1 MVDLIVRKLNSL
13 SPGQQKVARYI
24 MDNLE
29 KASYET
35 IAQIGRENCVSE
47 TTVIRLSY
55 ALGFGGFSEM
65 QKGIRSSIFKL
76 RENGNADE
84 AIADGNHA
92 GEENP
97 LETEIKNLQK
107 ISGQLDYIALD
118 KAAEALCAAKNVFC
132 VGHRTSA
139 YSAGWFAFV
148 LEILRGNTRLVSGS
162 QETYALLDTD
172 ENSVVVCIAFS
183 RYSTE
188 TISFAD
194 MAKEKKAAIIA
205 VTDSP
210 FSPLA
215 HLADYSFIVPPN
227 RTKYGFNSIAST
239 CSLLNLLVEGVS
251 RRNPQAEERIQEQE
265 HIYSINR
272 IIFE

>member
-1 MVDLIVRKLNSL
+1 MVDLIARKLNSL

-65 QKGIRSSIFKL
+65 QKGIRASIL
-76 RENGNADE
+76 EPHENGNAGE
-84 AIADGNHA
+84 STECGYA

-97 LETEIKNLQK
+97 LESEIKNLQK
-107 ISGQLDYIALD
+107 MSGQLDYAALD
-118 KAAEALCAAKNVFC
+118 KAAEILCAAKNVFC

-148 LEILRGNTRLVSGS
+148 LEILRGNTRLVPGS
-162 QETYALLDTD
+162 QETYALLDTNED
-172 ENSVVVCIAFS
+172 SVVVCIAFS

-188 TISFAD
+188 TINFAD

-215 HLADYSFIVPPN
+215 RLADYSFIAPPN

-239 CSLLNLLVEGVS
+239 CSLLNLLIEGVS
-251 RRNPQAEERIQEQE
+251 KRYPQAEERIQEQE